1 MPGRTEAT
9 WRMKMKHRPYA
20 GRLLIAT
27 LLTLASSNLVAQ
39 ETEGTLEKIA
49 RTGEFI
55 IGYRADSS
63 PLSYEN
69 ADGQPSGYSVDL
81 CRRVAAGVKAHFG
94 EQEIET
100 KFLRIAPDERISA
113 VVDGKVDIECGSTT
127 ITLSRQEQV
136 DFSLP
141 TFVTGGSVLSLA
153 SSGIQSTADLSGK
166 KVGVAKDTTTLDQLR
181 NHLEQNLIDAEVV
194 VVANRN
200 EGIRQLNRGDI
211 DALASDQIVLIGQ
224 IIEAINPKR
233 YALVSEIFS
242 YEPYGFAVRRNDAD
256 FRLVV
261 NTALSQLYRSGQ
273 HAAIFQKWIG
283 RIGIQVP
290 PILAA
295 MYQLNALPE

>member
-1 MPGRTEAT
+1 M
-9 WRMKMKHRPYA
+9 
-20 GRLLIAT
+20 IAT
-27 LLTLASSNLVAQ
+27 LLTLANFNLVAQ

-194 VVANRN
+194 VVGDRT
-200 EGIRQLNRGDI
+200 EGWARLNQGNV
-211 DALASDQIVLIGQ
+211 DAMATDQIVLIGL
-224 IIEAINPKR
+224 IMSSPDPTK
-233 YALVSEIFS
+233 YWLDSEIFS
-242 YEPYGFAVRRNDAD
+242 YEPYGFIVRRDDAD

-261 NTALSQLYRSGQ
+261 NRAIAEVYRSGD
-273 HAAIFQKWIG
+273 HADIYYNWIG
-283 RIGIQVP
+283 KAGIEVP
-290 PILAA
+290 PIIAV
-295 MYQLNALPE
+295 MFQLGALPE

>member
-1 MPGRTEAT
+1 
-9 WRMKMKHRPYA
+9 MKHRPCA
-20 GRLLIAT
+20 GSLMIAT
-27 LLTLASSNLVAQ
+27 LLTLANFNLVAQ

-69 ADGQPSGYSVDL
+69 ADGQPSEYSVDL

>member
-1 MPGRTEAT
+1 
-9 WRMKMKHRPYA
+9 MKMKHRPYA

-49 RTGEFI
+49 RTGEFV

-69 ADGQPSGYSVDL
+69 AEGQPSGYSVDL
-81 CRRVAAGVKAHFG
+81 CRRVAAGIKAHFG

-113 VVDGKVDIECGSTT
+113 VVDGKIDIECGSTT

-153 SSGIQSTADLSGK
+153 SSGIQSMADLSGK

-283 RIGIQVP
+283 RIGP